1 MMRFSVILLLS
12 LSALFYECS
21 NGQNNIKTTLSATEF
36 AEAITKQPNAPIV
49 DVRTPDEFNGGH
61 VANAVNINWNGS
73 NFKQEIEKLDKN
85 NPVFVYCLSGGRSTA
100 AASNMRAMGF
110 KTVYEM
116 QGGMMKWRAA
126 KLPETTKEAKAH
138 GMSKEA
144 FSQLLN
150 TKKLVLVDFYAEWC
164 QPCKKMKPYLE
175 EIAKEKATTVEI
187 VRIDVDKN
195 PEIAKSL
202 QIEELPTLLLY
213 KDNGIIW
220 RNIGY
225 IEKADVEKKLVQ

>member
-1 MMRFSVILLLS
+1 MMRLSTILFLCLSV
-12 LSALFYECS
+12 LFYDCS
-21 NGQNNIKTTLSATEF
+21 NGQSSTNTNLTATEF
-36 AEAITKQPNAPIV
+36 AEAIAQKPNAPII
-49 DVRTPDEFNGGH
+49 DVRTPEEFSEGH
-61 VANAVNINWNGS
+61 ITNALNINWNGA
-73 NFKQEIEKLDKN
+73 NFKQEIAKIDKN
-85 NPVFVYCLSGGRSTA
+85 NPVFVYCLSGGRSTSA
-100 AASNMRAMGF
+100 ANSMRAMGF
-110 KTVYEM
+110 KMVYEM

-126 KLPETTKEAKAH
+126 KLPEVAKEAKAQ
-138 GMSKEA
+138 GMSKDA

-220 RNIGY
+220 RNVGY